1 MLPSKYQNKP
11 FLQYYYALY
20 DMSHD
25 LQQCVFKERRN
36 LVTGKKMDMTD
47 CEEIVCRAITPP
59 KTTPN
64 KRLLIVMWK
73 QCYAIDNVLII
84 SKGMLY

>member
-1 MLPSKYQNKP
+1 VYLRKDEI
-11 FLQYYYALY
+11 LL
-20 DMSHD
+20 
-25 LQQCVFKERRN
+25 LE
-36 LVTGKKMDMTD
+36 KKMDMTD

-73 QCYAIDNVLII
+73 QCYTIDNVLIT
-84 SKGMLY
+84 SKGMLLYFYVFSSML